1 MFKKLS
7 LTGAAL
13 AMGATALIPATPAA
27 AQSYGRHY
35 ERGDDGRYGDPY
47 QGGYRGGY
55 DQRGYDQ
62 RRYYDQ
68 RGYNGYNRNR
78 YRDQCRK
85 GDTGTIIGAIAG
97 GLLGNSIAGRGDR
110 TLGAVLGAGAG
121 ALAGRAIERS
131 DRPDYCRR

>member
-1 MFKKLS
+1 MFKNLS
-7 LTGAAL
+7 LAGAAL
-13 AMGATALIPATPAA
+13 AMGATALIPASPAA

-35 ERGDDGRYGDPY
+35 ERGYDQRY

-55 DQRGYDQ
+55 DQRGY
-62 RRYYDQ
+62 
-68 RGYNGYNRNR
+68 NGYNRYD
-78 YRDQCRK
+78 YRDNRCHS

-97 GLLGNSIAGRGDR
+97 GLLGHSVAGRGDR

>member
-7 LTGAAL
+7 LAGAAL

-27 AQSYGRHY
+27 AQSYGRHHY
-35 ERGDDGRYGDPY
+35 DRGYDDRYGDPY

-55 DQRGYDQ
+55 DQRGY
-62 RRYYDQ
+62 YNQ
-68 RGYNGYNRNR
+68 RGYNGYNRYQ

-97 GLLGNSIAGRGDR
+97 GLLGHSVAGRGDR

>member
-7 LTGAAL
+7 LAGAAL
-13 AMGATALIPATPAA
+13 AMGASALIPAAPAA

-35 ERGDDGRYGDPY
+35 DQRGYDQRY

-55 DQRGYDQ
+55 DQRGY
-62 RRYYDQ
+62 
-68 RGYNGYNRNR
+68 NGYDGYDRYR
-78 YRDQCRK
+78 YRDDRCRS

-97 GLLGNSIAGRGDR
+97 GLLGHSVAGRGDR
-110 TLGAVLGAGAG
+110 ALGAVLGAGAG

-131 DRPDYCRR
+131 DRPGYCR